1 VAKWF
6 VRVGGLET
14 GPFSETEFFDYL
26 KNKDPTGVEIWRE
39 GMSAW
44 VPAGSI
50 PQLVELMAP
59 ARRAARPSISAARIW
74 ITVFVVGF
82 LALIGIGAAIVVP
95 HLRTTAEPPVTE
107 APVEQESRTA
117 APEPARPAPPAPPAP
132 PEPTPQPSRL
142 SREDFSDAMRKSMS
156 LLDSLSRRFPKQYD
170 DLISESY
177 EKLSNG
183 YPEAE
188 TAIAMR
194 RKAFVMI
201 KALLPQADDD
211 VLIDLNKI
219 VAEKYRV
226 LSQINPSLCYA
237 FGTGADSPDISSAF
251 PDDLLRRERDLY
263 ERAIA
268 TATPRPAPD
277 PRKTGSLQ
285 AALRRALLA
294 RGVTESQFSLLDAP
308 QVAPDQHAQYCD
320 VTIQLFREIGN
331 LPPYDAALVMRF
343 LMSGK

>member
-1 VAKWF
+1 VANWF
-6 VRVGGLET
+6 VRAEGRKT
-14 GPFSETEFFDYL
+14 GPFSDTEFFDYL
-26 KNKDPTGVEIWRE
+26 KGKDPTGVEIFRE

-44 VPAGSI
+44 VPATSV
-50 PQLVELMAP
+50 PQLVDLMMPGRRPAP
-59 ARRAARPSISAARIW
+59 PRRRLSAARIW
-74 ITVFVVGF
+74 ILVFLAGF
-82 LALIGIGAAIVVP
+82 LVLAGIGAALVIP
-95 HLRTTAEPPVTE
+95 HLRTAAPPAVTE
-107 APVEQESRTA
+107 APSPPETPA
-117 APEPARPAPPAPPAP
+117 AAPAP
-132 PEPTPQPSRL
+132 PEPAPPQPSRL

-156 LLDSLSRRFPKQYD
+156 LLDSLSRKFPKQYE
-170 DLISESY
+170 DLVSESY

-194 RKAFVMI
+194 RKAFTMI
-201 KALLPQADDD
+201 KALLPLADDD
-211 VLIDLNKI
+211 VLIDLNRI

-226 LSQINPSLCYA
+226 LSRLNASLCYA
-237 FGTGADSPDISSAF
+237 FGTGADSPEIGSAF

-277 PRKTGSLQ
+277 PRKTGGLQ

-294 RGVTESQFSLLDAP
+294 RGVTESQFALLDAP
-308 QVAPDQHAQYCD
+308 QIAPDQHAQYCD
-320 VTIQLFREIGN
+320 VTILLFREIGN
-331 LPPYDAALVMRF
+331 LPQEDAALVMRF

>member
-1 VAKWF
+1 MANWF
-6 VRVGGLET
+6 VRAEGHES
-14 GPFSETEFFDYL
+14 GPFSDAEFFDFL
-26 KNKDPTGVEIWRE
+26 KGKDPTGVEIWRE

-44 VPAGSI
+44 VPASNI
-50 PQLVELMAP
+50 PQLIDVMMPRGGAP
-59 ARRAARPSISAARIW
+59 RPRRRMSAAQLW
-74 ITVFVVGF
+74 IIVFSAGI
-82 LALIGIGAAIVVP
+82 LALLGIGAALVIP
-95 HLRTTAEPPVTE
+95 HLHRTVAPPVTE
-107 APVEQESRTA
+107 APAQHDAPA
-117 APEPARPAPPAPPAP
+117 AMPEPAPPAPAPAPAP
-132 PEPTPQPSRL
+132 PPPNRL

-170 DLISESY
+170 DLVSEFY

-201 KALLPQADDD
+201 KALLPLSDDD
-211 VLIDLNKI
+211 VLIDLNK
-219 VAEKYRV
+219 VVGEKYRV
-226 LSQINPSLCYA
+226 LSQYNPSLCYA
-237 FGTGADSPDISSAF
+237 FGTGGDSPEISSAF

-277 PRKTGSLQ
+277 PRKIGGLQ

-294 RGVTESQFSLLDAP
+294 KGVTESQFGLLDAP
-308 QVAPDQHAQYCD
+308 QVLPPDQHAQYCD
-320 VTIQLFREIGN
+320 VTILLFREIGN
-331 LPPYDAALVMRF
+331 LPQEDAALVMRI

>member
-6 VRVGGLET
+6 VRAEGRKT
-14 GPFSETEFFDYL
+14 GPFSDTEFFDYL
-26 KNKDPTGVEIWRE
+26 KGKDPTGVEIWRE

-44 VPAGSI
+44 VPARDI
-50 PQLVELMAP
+50 PQLVEVMAP
-59 ARRAARPSISAARIW
+59 GRRTARGSRRNSAARIW
-74 ITVFVVGF
+74 IIVFSVGI
-82 LALIGIGAAIVVP
+82 LTLLGIGAALIIP
-95 HLRTTAEPPVTE
+95 HLRSTAEPPVTE
-107 APVEQESRTA
+107 TPAEPETPA
-117 APEPARPAPPAPPAP
+117 AATEPAPPAP
-132 PEPTPQPSRL
+132 PEPSPQPSRL

-156 LLDSLSRRFPKQYD
+156 LLDSMSRKFPKQYD
-170 DLISESY
+170 DLVSESY
-177 EKLSNG
+177 EKLSHG

-201 KALLPQADDD
+201 KALLPLADDD
-211 VLIDLNKI
+211 VLIDLNK
-219 VAEKYRV
+219 VVTEKYRV
-226 LSQINPSLCYA
+226 LSQQNPSLCYA
-237 FGTGADSPDISSAF
+237 FGTGVDSPDISSAF

-268 TATPRPAPD
+268 TATPRPVPD
-277 PRKTGSLQ
+277 PRKIGSLQ

-308 QVAPDQHAQYCD
+308 QVAPDQHAQYCE
-320 VTIQLFREIGN
+320 VTILLFREIGT
-331 LPPYDAALVMRF
+331 LPQEDAALVMRL